1 MTNDNP
7 VEDRKGTLEKLS
19 KELEGLIARQLEIDT
34 KIKESGEIT
43 SKFPLT
49 VARPDA
55 KRLDESLATIKAQI
69 ENIKYVQKQFE
80 VFDIK
85 KTQECC
91 PDVCASIKR
100 MKTAAE
106 DERANLGLY
115 REDMIKTL
123 ERLGIK
129 TYKAARTARQED
141 FIKER
146 ISELSELERI
156 LEINNICK
164 CA

>member
-1 MTNDNP
+1 MTNG
-7 VEDRKGTLEKLS
+7 EIKDRKEILEKLS
-19 KELEGLIARQLEIDT
+19 KELEGLIAKQSAIDT
-34 KIKESGEIT
+34 KIKETGEIT

-49 VARPDA
+49 VARPDE
-55 KRLDESLATIKAQI
+55 KRLDESLATITAQI
-69 ENIKYVQKQFE
+69 ENIKYVQKQYE

-91 PDVCASIKR
+91 PDVCASIKK

-106 DERANLGLY
+106 DELANLGLY
-115 REDMIKTL
+115 RKDMIETL

-146 ISELSELERI
+146 MNQLSDLESI
-156 LEINNICK
+156 LESNNICK
-164 CA
+164 CV